1 MSGTPVRFTS
11 SVARVAES
19 SEVEMQ
25 RKAGRSRR
33 WWPTGRT
40 LFLVD
45 AENLAGTGRPAAG
58 ALVAA
63 AKGLAEAM
71 PVGPADHI
79 VVGVAHNSV
88 LGAGLAWPRARLVVG
103 SGPDGADL
111 ALLRNAQAQDL
122 ASRYDRVVVASG
134 DGAFAPLVAELGSLG
149 VQAVVVSPAG
159 SCSRRLRLAA
169 RAVVVLD
176 AADGTPIPPHPT
188 GTEARRAA

>member
-1 MSGTPVRFTS
+1 
-11 SVARVAES
+11 
-19 SEVEMQ
+19 MQ